1 MSCHGQLVTLR
12 WSAPAPLA
20 SLAGRLLFLLLVRP
34 DQRDR
39 YGDADVVHALG
50 HRHCSRH
57 VQQLLGTGLTTGGC
71 RPTWNAPPRAGGPHP
86 EHQTTGP
93 AALLLLTRP
102 ASLAIRSTQARRS
115 RSDALTL
122 LVRQVTQAHGRHHR
136 VLDRRRGTSPD
147 EGVGAGAHRHAGRP
161 ADRHGAPHQRAGR
174 AQDHRG
180 ADPRV
185 HPRHRQGNRP
195 VADRQA
201 AVDHPDDTVRQVL
214 FPVVPGGER
223 TLRDLV
229 AGYRHSGR
237 PTGARAGRFG
247 GTNPPE
253 MQPQVVRLTAGIALP
268 ASLGEAVIGV
278 RP

>member
-20 SLAGRLLFLLLVRP
+20 SSAGRLLFLLLVRP

-185 HPRHRQGNRP
+185 HPRHRQGTVLLRIARP
-195 VADRQA
+195 PSTTPTIPSARCCFRWCPAVSGPCGTWSPGTGTRAD
-201 AVDHPDDTVRQVL
+201 
-214 FPVVPGGER
+214 
-223 TLRDLV
+223 
-229 AGYRHSGR
+229 
-237 PTGARAGRFG
+237 
-247 GTNPPE
+247 
-253 MQPQVVRLTAGIALP
+253 LP
-268 ASLGEAVIGV
+268 ALGQVASAARTRQRCNPRSFASPRGSRCPQASA